1 VVQDHV
7 GAASRYLGT
16 AANRK
21 PNWMLAS
28 KTDDRAR
35 ANLKVYGSCWTKTV
49 FDDALR
55 VHRAVRTRNG
65 TAVIEEA
72 GMDVAVLGMGRM
84 GRALAGRLL
93 EGGHRVAVWNRSK
106 GKAGEIVSAG
116 AREADSVAD
125 AVDGV
130 DVALTMLANDDA
142 VRAVALGELRP
153 SIGAK
158 SIYVD
163 CSTVSPKLSGEL
175 AETFPARFLAMP
187 VVGSPVAVRAGQAV
201 FLAGGN
207 GGVVERLGPVLSSL
221 SETVRRYDTAPL
233 AITTKLATNLLL
245 LSEVV
250 ALAESFAVG
259 RAGGLSDDQL
269 RDLLGTSPLLAPGL
283 KNRFEDVLT
292 GSQEGWWTTV
302 LGAKD
307 AGLALDIARGADVEL
322 PAAQGVPKVGLRH
335 LTWCSVCSA
344 LKA

>member
-1 VVQDHV
+1 ME
-7 GAASRYLGT
+7 
-16 AANRK
+16 K
-21 PNWMLAS
+21 
-28 KTDDRAR
+28 
-35 ANLKVYGSCWTKTV
+35 
-49 FDDALR
+49 
-55 VHRAVRTRNG
+55 
-65 TAVIEEA
+65 EA

-84 GRALAGRLL
+84 GRALAARLL

-106 GKAGEIVSAG
+106 GKAGEVVSAG
-116 AREADSVAD
+116 AREAQSVAN

-130 DVALTMLANDDA
+130 DVAVTMLANDDA
-142 VRAVALGELRP
+142 VRAVAFGDLRS

-175 AETFPARFLAMP
+175 AEAFPARFLAMP

-207 GGVVERLGPVLSSL
+207 AGIVDHLQPVLSSL
-221 SETVRRYDTAPL
+221 SDTVRRYDTAPL
-233 AITTKLATNLLL
+233 AITAKLATNLLL

-259 RAGGLSDDQL
+259 RSGGLSDDQL
-269 RDLLGTSPLLAPGL
+269 RDLLGTSPVVAPGL

-322 PAAQGVPKVGLRH
+322 PGAQVVQRLYEKAASSGLDDADIAAVTKLYRGPATAV
-335 LTWCSVCSA
+335 LT
-344 LKA
+344 

>member
-1 VVQDHV
+1 
-7 GAASRYLGT
+7 
-16 AANRK
+16 
-21 PNWMLAS
+21 ML
-28 KTDDRAR
+28 
-35 ANLKVYGSCWTKTV
+35 
-49 FDDALR
+49 DDA
-55 VHRAVRTRNG
+55 VHAST
-65 TAVIEEA
+65 VIEEA

-106 GKAGEIVSAG
+106 GKAGDLVSAG
-116 AREADSVAD
+116 AREAHTVAD
-125 AVDGV
+125 AVAGA
-130 DVALTMLANDDA
+130 DVAITMLANDDA
-142 VRAVALGELRP
+142 VRTVALTELRP

-163 CSTVSPKLSGEL
+163 CSTVSPELSGEL

-207 GGVVERLGPVLSSL
+207 AGVVDRLQPVLSSL
-221 SETVRRYDTAPL
+221 STTVRRYDTAPL
-233 AITTKLATNLLL
+233 AITAKLATNLLL

-259 RAGGLSDDQL
+259 RSGGLSDDQL
-269 RDLLGTSPLLAPGL
+269 RDLLGTSPLVAPGL
-283 KNRFEDVLT
+283 KNRFEGVLT

-307 AGLALDIARGADVEL
+307 AGLALDIARGADADL
-322 PAAQGVPKVGLRH
+322 PAAEVVQRLYEKAAASGLDDADIATVTELYRGAVTTV
-335 LTWCSVCSA
+335 LR
-344 LKA
+344 